1 MEELQ
6 SIRGFHHYYRQQL
19 ERIAAQDTPSAN
31 QLVLVLANAL
41 MLKDRDLIDI
51 VQAKAQALGHLNPVG
66 TEDEHI
72 LSYVY
77 ESVNPLE
84 LIHRRTTPHGWQ
96 IQFNELRALRP
107 RRESQTPM
115 HSLRKPYDPKVF
127 NFNMVPMEA
136 FWKGEWKGRSVSL
149 FFNKFPFEPYH
160 TLIVPEPETGLEQYI
175 RPEDHAFIWD
185 LQAYLSKHQPN
196 LVIGYNPH
204 GAGESVNH
212 LHFQLTPEAGHL
224 RLFHPTTAG
233 APHPLKIDTFTDS
246 QPAWR
251 HLNELQSKNR
261 PFDAVYAPG
270 RIHIIERAFQG
281 TTQMPSW
288 TTGFAWYEISGGII
302 TIDETAYRRLNDSQ
316 IEAVFEDM
324 RPQ

>member
-1 MEELQ
+1 MDELRT
-6 SIRGFHHYYRQQL
+6 IRGFHRFYRQQL
-19 ERIAAQDTPSAN
+19 NVIAEQDAPSAN

-41 MLKDRDLIDI
+41 ILKDRDLIKQ
-51 VQAKAQALGHLNPVG
+51 VHRQAQALGYLNPTG

-77 ESVNPLE
+77 EATDPLS
-84 LIHRRTTPHGWQ
+84 LIHERTTPHGWQ

-115 HSLRKPYDPKVF
+115 HSLRKPYDPQAF

-136 FWKGEWKGRSVSL
+136 FWKGEWHGRAVSL
-149 FFNKFPFEPYH
+149 FYNKFPFEPYH
-160 TLIVPEPETGLEQYI
+160 TLIVPEPKAKLEQFI

-185 LQAYLSKHQPN
+185 LQAYLSQHQPN

-212 LHFQLTPEAGHL
+212 LHFQLTPGAGDL
-224 RLFHPTTAG
+224 KLFKNDSKR
-233 APHPLKIDTFTDS
+233 HPLRIDTFTTS
-246 QPAWR
+246 ESAWR
-251 HLNELQSKNR
+251 QLDKLQITNR

-270 RIHIIERAFQG
+270 RLHIIERAFQG
-281 TTQMPSW
+281 THQQPSW

-302 TIDETAYRRLNDSQ
+302 TIDEAAYRTLTDSQ

-324 RPQ
+324 RPV